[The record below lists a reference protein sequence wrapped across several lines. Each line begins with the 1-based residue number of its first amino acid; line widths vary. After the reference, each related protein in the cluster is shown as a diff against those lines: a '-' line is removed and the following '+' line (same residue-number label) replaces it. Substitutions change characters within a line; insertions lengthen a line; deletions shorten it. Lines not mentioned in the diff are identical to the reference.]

1 MQALGGA
8 RVLDLSIDVA
18 GAYCGKL
25 LADYGAEVIKVESP
39 GRGDPLRSVDPAD
52 DSSYSEKSPLFLH
65 LNANKQGITL
75 DIECATGQEVFKEL
89 VQVSDVVIES
99 FSPGRL
105 PELGLGYETLASK
118 RESLV
123 MTSIS
128 PFGPDGPYRDYKS
141 TDIVDSAMGAWTYA
155 HGDRDREPLQPG
167 GPYTG
172 YVTGIIASI
181 GTLMAVFGARNTGLG
196 QQVWISG
203 MESALTTI
211 IYDWVRL
218 SYTGE
223 PRLRHG
229 HRFGQG
235 STGTAGTS
243 IQPSGDGYFLLLG
256 GPHREGLGALLDA
269 PELSDDPQFKS
280 GESWVANSDGIEALL
295 RPMFE
300 KFTTDELF
308 HRGQLLRLPLAPVAK
323 PEDLVNSPH
332 LHERG
337 YFIPVEHPVAGRLLH
352 TGPVY
357 RMSGTP
363 YSMNRAAPTLG
374 QDNDAVYEGL
384 LGLDR
389 EFVGALRSLG
399 VI

>member
-1 MQALGGA
+1 MQALGGV
-8 RVLDLSIDVA
+8 RVLDLSVDVA

-25 LADYGAEVIKVESP
+25 LADYGAEVIKVEDP
-39 GRGDPLRSVDPAD
+39 RRGDPLRYTDPAS
-52 DSSYSEKSPLFLH
+52 DSSFTEKSALFLH
-65 LNANKQGITL
+65 LNVNKQGITL
-75 DIECATGQEVFKEL
+75 DLECATGQELFREL
-89 VQVSDVVIES
+89 VRVSDVVIES
-99 FSPGRL
+99 FSPGRM
-105 PELGLGYETLASK
+105 PELGLDYETLAAS

-141 TDIVDSAMGAWTYA
+141 TDIVDSAMGAWAYA
-155 HGDRDREPLQPG
+155 HGDRDQEPLQPG
-167 GPYTG
+167 GPYIG

-181 GTLMAVFGARNTGLG
+181 GTLTALFGARNTGKG

-229 HRFGQG
+229 YRFGQG

-243 IQPSGDGYFLLLG
+243 IQPSSDGYFLLLG

-280 GESWVANSDGIEALL
+280 GESWVANSDGIEAIL

-300 KFTTDELF
+300 NYTSDELF
-308 HRGQLLRLPLAPVAK
+308 HRGQLLRIPLASVAS
-323 PEDLVNSPH
+323 PEDLMNSPH

-337 YFIPVEHPVAGRLLH
+337 FFVPADHPVAGRLMH

-357 RMSGTP
+357 RMSETP
-363 YSMNRAAPTLG
+363 YSMNRPAPMLG
-374 QDNDAVYEGL
+374 QDNDTIYGGL

-389 EFVGALRSLG
+389 DLIRSLRSSG